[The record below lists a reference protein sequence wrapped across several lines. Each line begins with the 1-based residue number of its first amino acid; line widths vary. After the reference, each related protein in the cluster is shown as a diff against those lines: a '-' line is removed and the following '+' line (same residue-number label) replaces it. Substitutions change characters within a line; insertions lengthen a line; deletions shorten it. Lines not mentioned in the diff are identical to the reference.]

1 MTVNPVEAFRKVFE
15 APEHQPF
22 FLNGAGE
29 GGGAALLVHGFPG
42 TPAEMRPLGESFHRA
57 GWSAQGLL
65 LPGFGT
71 DIETLPRRTA
81 EEWVSA
87 VVGELRELKR
97 EHQTVVLIGFSLGG
111 ALSIEAASIE
121 PPDGLILLSPFWKLD
136 GALWGLLPALKHVFP
151 TFKPFRLMKL
161 DFDNPETRQS
171 MAQFMPGADMDDP
184 AVQKAIKDFSVPTNM
199 IDQIRR
205 AGVKAARAAPNV
217 RVPTLIIQGSEDD
230 LVKPDK
236 TRTLAAQM
244 GAEYREVPADHQIR
258 DPKGASY
265 HLVEQLALEFAGSFI
280 PSHEQRGR

>member
-22 FLNGAGE
+22 FLNGGGE

-42 TPAEMRPLGESFHRA
+42 TPAEMRALGESFHSA

-87 VVGELRELKR
+87 VVGGLRELKR
-97 EHQTVVLIGFSLGG
+97 GHYPVVLIGFSLGG
-111 ALSIEAASIE
+111 ALSIEAASIV

-151 TFKPFRLMKL
+151 QFKPFRLMKV
-161 DFDNPETRQS
+161 DFNNPEMRQN

-184 AVQKAIKDFSVPTNM
+184 EVQQAIKDFSVPTNM

-205 AGVKAARAAPNV
+205 AGVNAAKAAPNI
-217 RVPTLIIQGSEDD
+217 RVPTLIIQGSEDE
-230 LVKPDK
+230 LVKPEK
-236 TRTLAAQM
+236 TRLLAEQM

-265 HLVEQLALEFAGSFI
+265 HLVERMALEFAEAFM

>member
-22 FLNGAGE
+22 FLNGTSE
-29 GGGAALLVHGFPG
+29 GGAAALLVHGFPG
-42 TPAEMRPLGESFHRA
+42 TPAEMRGLGESFHSA

-87 VVGELRELKR
+87 VVSAVRELKR
-97 EHQTVVLIGFSLGG
+97 GHHPVVLIGFSLGG
-111 ALSIEAASIE
+111 ALSMEAASIV

-151 TFKPFRLMKL
+151 QFKPFRLMKL
-161 DFDNPETRQS
+161 DFNNPEMRQN

-184 AVQKAIKDFSVPTNM
+184 AVQQAIKDFSVPTNM

-205 AGVKAARAAPNV
+205 AGVNAAKAAPNV
-217 RVPTLIIQGSEDD
+217 RVPTLIIQGSEDE
-230 LVKPDK
+230 LVKPEK
-236 TRTLAAQM
+236 TRLLAAQM

-265 HLVEQLALEFAGSFI
+265 ALVERMALEFAGSFM